1 MLSTPVSRKRGRAEG
16 ATKSHGSC
24 NDCGAEGVLHCRL
37 SAVRA
42 TIRFSRAGRK
52 DNVREAT
59 VNLVEAVPVD
69 GQTESLVLATTLP
82 VQTRA

>member
-1 MLSTPVSRKRGRAEG
+1 
-16 ATKSHGSC
+16 
-24 NDCGAEGVLHCRL
+24 
-37 SAVRA
+37 
-42 TIRFSRAGRK
+42 
-52 DNVREAT
+52 VREAT